1 MLSYYPGSI
10 HNYKLKES
18 AEEGEDEF
26 DQYVFTVRRKFDWE
40 NKYKNTV
47 VDIKSK
53 LLREALQEIMK
64 EVKGVS
70 LVEDRPSVSRVEY
83 Q

>member
-1 MLSYYPGSI
+1 MLSNDSGSI

-18 AEEGEDEF
+18 AEEEDDEF
-26 DQYVFTVRRKFDWE
+26 DQYVFTVRRTFDWE
-40 NKYKNTV
+40 NKYKSTV

-64 EVKGVS
+64 DVKGVS
-70 LVEDRPSVSRVEY
+70 LVEDRPSVSRVE
-83 Q
+83 